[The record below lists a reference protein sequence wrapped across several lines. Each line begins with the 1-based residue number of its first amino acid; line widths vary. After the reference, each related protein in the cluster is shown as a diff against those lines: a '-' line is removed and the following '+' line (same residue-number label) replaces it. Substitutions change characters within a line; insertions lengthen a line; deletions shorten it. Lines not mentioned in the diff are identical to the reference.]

1 MHGLDP
7 CIQGRRPQTI
17 KDARRLD
24 ARLEAGMTGGGGTA
38 GSICF
43 PASPSSRRFAIIGE
57 ALSRSI
63 AKFAINN
70 GKTGAYSLPLRAAIS

>member
-24 ARLEAGMTGGGGTA
+24 ARLEAGMTVAA
-38 GSICF
+38 GPPDPF
-43 PASPSSRRFAIIGE
+43 VFLRHLRRVV
-57 ALSRSI
+57 LQ
-63 AKFAINN
+63 
-70 GKTGAYSLPLRAAIS
+70 